1 MSTKLRK
8 LHEMN
13 ANAGVFSPPRRSG
26 RCTSVGSAPTATDSN
41 LSAVGSLLDRIY
53 RQKTKGV

>member
-13 ANAGVFSPPRRSG
+13 ANAEVRLTPRRSG

-53 RQKTKGV
+53 RPNRKGV